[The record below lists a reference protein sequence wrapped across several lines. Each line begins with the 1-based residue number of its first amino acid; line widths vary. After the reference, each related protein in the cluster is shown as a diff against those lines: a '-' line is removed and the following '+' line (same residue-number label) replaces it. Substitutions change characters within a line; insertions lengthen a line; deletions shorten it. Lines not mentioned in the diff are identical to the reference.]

1 MQPAQT
7 AYDRAITVFSPDGRL
22 FQVEYAREAV
32 KRGTTALGI
41 KVEEGVVL
49 GVDKRVTSKLI
60 EPESIEKVY
69 QIDTHIGAATAGL
82 VADARVLVERAR
94 IEAQTYRYTYGEPID
109 VDVLVKSIC
118 DLKQVYTQHG
128 GVRPFGTALLIAGV
142 DRKGCRLFETD
153 PSGALTEH
161 KATAIGEGRQEALDV
176 FEEEY
181 REDMTI
187 REAVKLAVRALYEAS
202 REETTADNLEIAV
215 VDEQGF
221 RKLEREKIEEM
232 FERAVGSEEDEGE

>member
-69 QIDTHIGAATAGL
+69 RIDTHIGAATAGL

-109 VDVLVKSIC
+109 VDVLVKAIC

-128 GVRPFGTALLIAGV
+128 GVRPFGTALLIAGM
-142 DRKGCRLFETD
+142 DMKGCRLFETD

-181 REDMTI
+181 REDMTLQ
-187 REAVKLAVRALYEAS
+187 EAIELAVRALYEAS

-232 FERAVGSEEDEGE
+232 FERVVGSEEDEGE